1 VPTGVAQLDVIL
13 EGGFLRGGSYIV
25 SGAPGTGKTILL
37 VDDEYSI
44 IEVLSYLLEEEGYA
58 VLTASN
64 GQVALEHAAKKVPD
78 VVVTDQMMPVM
89 TGTELLAALRKNP
102 ALRHVPVILMTSV
115 PLAAT
120 RKLRWDHFIAKPFA
134 FGELLQAV
142 RRVLPKAEE

>member
-1 VPTGVAQLDVIL
+1 V
-13 EGGFLRGGSYIV
+13 
-25 SGAPGTGKTILL
+25 KTILL

-44 IEVLSYLLEEEGYA
+44 IEVLAYLLEEEGFA

-64 GQVALEHAAKKVPD
+64 GRTALERAAEKVPD

-89 TGTELLAALRKNP
+89 TGAELLGALKKHP
-102 ALRHVPVILMTSV
+102 KLQHVPVILMTSA

-120 RKLRWDHFIAKPFA
+120 RQLRWDDLISKPFA
-134 FGELLQAV
+134 FSELLQAV